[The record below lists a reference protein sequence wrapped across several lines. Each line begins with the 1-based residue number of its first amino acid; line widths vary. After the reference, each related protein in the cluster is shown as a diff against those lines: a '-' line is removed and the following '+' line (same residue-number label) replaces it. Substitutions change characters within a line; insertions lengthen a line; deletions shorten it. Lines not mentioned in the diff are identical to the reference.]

1 MTGRKTMVTHR
12 VWLAAV
18 MGLLLLAAGPVMA
31 VTTIESLMASP
42 SSVQSGEAVNV
53 TYEIVTTGD
62 HFPENGTADITLRRD
77 GVTVFQLQVT
87 DILVTSNITPG
98 GNITGTLPIDPQA
111 YQTPGAYQV
120 QLDISGREPGPNG
133 PVPFSDSATASFDVT
148 AGAAAPITVNPPALS
163 LQGGPGE
170 TPTATFTITAGT
182 PPFALVSA
190 NPEGRGSFSNAN
202 PGLNETVTYGFR
214 IPGAAT
220 DQDQF
225 IDTITVT
232 GADGAT
238 ATVVATTTAV
248 VGGIG
253 QDDIDEA
260 MQAIA
265 STPPQR
271 EMAALISAICPAGV
285 AEPQLQE
292 DCNAVVGGA
301 LAPDGSPLIDQASV
315 ALGQV
320 TTDAA
325 SAPVNASQTS
335 IQSQARNI
343 GMRIAALHS
352 GVGGFSAR
360 GLSINIDGQNL
371 PAGQLADELMRT
383 LGASHGGAAGS
394 DTALDFGRWGVFING
409 SVSGG
414 DKDRTD
420 NVAGYDFDSISL
432 TLGADYR
439 FSDNLV
445 AGAALGYS
453 RNDTD
458 LDANGGDLETDG
470 FNLSLYGTYYKESGL
485 YLDGILNYGRNNY
498 DQRRNIRYTIGTVD
512 VNQAALSDFDGS
524 QWSAAFGGGYSM
536 SRGALAF
543 GPTVHLEYI
552 KTDVDG
558 FRERMRDPTAPGGG
572 WAASIRRQEVDSFN
586 IQLGG
591 EVSYA
596 MSTSWGVLLSNAQLE
611 WVHEFEDGAQNVV
624 GHLLQDTSGT
634 RFSLPTD
641 ALDQDYFNLG
651 LGLSAQFAQ
660 GRSGYIHFRKLL
672 GYSDLDA
679 YTIAAGFRL
688 EF

>member
-1 MTGRKTMVTHR
+1 MIDTNKMATQCL
-12 VWLAAV
+12 WLTAI
-18 MGLLLLAAGPVMA
+18 LLLLAAGPAMA
-31 VTTIESLMASP
+31 ATTIQSLVASP
-42 SSVQSGEAVNV
+42 GSVQSGETVSV

-62 HFPENGTADITLRRD
+62 HFPEPGVATISLVRD
-77 GVTVFQLQVT
+77 GVLVSSV
-87 DILVTSNITPG
+87 DDRSILITSNIGQG
-98 GNITGTLPIDPQA
+98 GSITGTLPIDLTD
-111 YQTPGAYQV
+111 YQTPGTYTAG
-120 QLDISGREPGPNG
+120 LSIAGREPGANA
-133 PVPFSDSATASFDVT
+133 PVNYSDTATTTFEVT
-148 AGAAAPITVNPPALS
+148 AVAATPITVNPPALG

-170 TPTATFTITAGT
+170 TPTTTFTITAGT
-182 PPFALVSA
+182 PPFTLVSA
-190 NPEGRGSFSNAN
+190 NPDGRGSFSNAS
-202 PGLNETVTYGFR
+202 PGLNEVVTYGFR

-225 IDTITVT
+225 NDTITVT
-232 GADGAT
+232 GDDGAI
-238 ATVVATTTAV
+238 ATIVATTTAV

-253 QDDIDEA
+253 QDDIDDA

-265 STPPQR
+265 QTPPQR
-271 EMAALISAICPAGV
+271 AMAAAISAICPAGV

-292 DCNAVVGGA
+292 DCNAMVGGS
-301 LAPDGSPLIDQASV
+301 LAPGGSPLVDQASV

-320 TTDAA
+320 TADQA

-335 IQSQARNI
+335 IQSQTRNV
-343 GMRIAALHS
+343 GTRIAALRGGAS
-352 GVGGFSAR
+352 GFSSR

-371 PAGQLADELMRT
+371 PGGQLADEMMRT
-383 LGASHGGAAGS
+383 LGTAHGGAAGS
-394 DTALDFGRWGVFING
+394 DTAMDFGRWSVFVNG
-409 SVSGG
+409 SIGVG

-420 NVAGYDFDSISL
+420 NVAGYDFDSIAL

-458 LDANGGDLETDG
+458 LDANGGDLEADG
-470 FNLSLYGTYYKESGL
+470 VSLSLYGTYYQESGL
-485 YLDGILNYGRNNY
+485 YLDGIFNYGRNDY

-512 VNQAALSDFDGS
+512 VNQAALSDFDGN

-536 SRGALAF
+536 SRGALTF
-543 GPTVHLEYI
+543 GPTARLEYV

-558 FRERMRDPTAPGGG
+558 YQERMRDPTAPGGG
-572 WAASIRRQEVDSFN
+572 WAARINSQEVESFN

-596 MSTSWGVLLSNAQLE
+596 MSTSWGVLLPNVQLE

-624 GHLLQDTSGT
+624 GHLVQDTSRT
-634 RFSLPTD
+634 LFSLPTD
-641 ALDQDYFNLG
+641 VLDEDYFNLS

-660 GRSGYIHFRKLL
+660 GRSGYIQFRKLL

-679 YTIAAGFRL
+679 YTIAAGFRM